1 MAWWGTVCCR
11 YIDALFNQPHARR
24 WDWGKCAAAS
34 RKKPIF
40 CCHRDNVAP
49 VTLPLPV
56 QHPRAVDTQDA
67 YITQSPR
74 AMRVGRLGRLDRCGY
89 ASA

>member
-1 MAWWGTVCCR
+1 MLAVGTGENALLPREKIYFCCHR
-11 YIDALFNQPHARR
+11 E
-24 WDWGKCAAAS
+24 
-34 RKKPIF
+34 KKPIF

-49 VTLPLPV
+49 VTLALPV